1 MAKRNSGKIKGEYAL
16 EETVEHNNGPGAR
29 EKNGTSKAPAV
40 NPELGKFI
48 RNIKRKTLTPD
59 ELAEGILKGDV
70 PMLSRAITLVE
81 SHHPR
86 HQEMAAELVEKC
98 LPYAGNSLRIGITGV
113 PGAGKSTL
121 IEALGNQIASPK
133 QKLAVLAV
141 DPSSSRSG
149 GSILGDKTRMEL
161 LATKPYAFVR
171 PSPSGGTLGGVA
183 RKTRES
189 IILCEAAGYSVI
201 FIETVGVGQSET
213 MVHGMTDFFLLVLIP
228 GAGDELQG
236 MKRGVVEL
244 ADAVLVNK
252 ADGDNTVKAE
262 RAVSDY
268 ASAMHLLPPHPGKWT
283 PRVMACSARTNK
295 GIDAL
300 WHTIHEYINLTKTN
314 GYFDA
319 KRREQNLDWL
329 QETIMDLLQ
338 SEFYR
343 HPNVEFL
350 LKKYTIDVA
359 KNKITPY
366 FAARH
371 LMEAYHQKK

>member
-1 MAKRNSGKIKGEYAL
+1 MEDISAHNNSSAAQEKGE
-16 EETVEHNNGPGAR
+16 TGG
-29 EKNGTSKAPAV
+29 APAV
-40 NPELGKFI
+40 NPDLGKII
-48 RNIKRKTLTPD
+48 RHRKRKAWSTD
-59 ELAEGILKGDV
+59 ELTEGILKGNV
-70 PMLSRAITLVE
+70 TMLSRAITLVE
-81 SHHPR
+81 SHHPL

-98 LPYAGNSLRIGITGV
+98 LPYAGNSIRIGITGV

-121 IEALGNQIASPK
+121 IEALGNRIASPA

-161 LATKPYAFVR
+161 LSTNPYAFVR

-189 IILCEAAGYSVI
+189 VILCEAAGYSVI

-252 ADGDNTVKAE
+252 ADGDNAIKAD
-262 RAVSDY
+262 RAVNDY

-283 PRVMACSARTNK
+283 PRVMACSARTSD
-295 GIDAL
+295 GIDNI
-300 WHTIHEYINLTKTN
+300 WNTIHEYVTLTRTN
-314 GYFDA
+314 GYFET

-329 QETIMDLLQ
+329 QETILDMLQ
-338 SEFYR
+338 AEFYR
-343 HPNVEFL
+343 HPGVTSL
-350 LKKYTIDVA
+350 LQKYTAEVA

-366 FAARH
+366 FAARQ
-371 LMEAYHQKK
+371 LMETYHQKK

>member
-1 MAKRNSGKIKGEYAL
+1 MAEGNGRKINRHSL
-16 EETVEHNNGPGAR
+16 EEKPIQDNGSAAQ
-29 EKNGTSKAPAV
+29 EKGGTGDAPAV
-40 NPELGKFI
+40 NPELGKLI
-48 RNIKRKTLTPD
+48 RHRKRKTWSPD
-59 ELAEGILKGDV
+59 ELAEGILKGNV

-86 HQEMAAELVEKC
+86 HQEMAAQLVEKC
-98 LPYAGNSLRIGITGV
+98 LPYAGKSIRIGITGV

-121 IEALGNQIASPK
+121 IEALGNRIASPE

-161 LATKPYAFVR
+161 LSTNPYAFVR

-189 IILCEAAGYSVI
+189 VILCEAAGYSVI

-252 ADGDNTVKAE
+252 ADGDNAGKAE

-283 PRVMACSARTNK
+283 PRVMACSAKTNA
-295 GIDAL
+295 GIDVL
-300 WHTIHEYINLTKTN
+300 WNTINEYITLTKAN
-314 GYFDA
+314 GYFET

-329 QETIMDLLQ
+329 QETILDLLQ

-343 HPNVEFL
+343 HPGVASL
-350 LKKYTIDVA
+350 LQKYTAEVA

-371 LMEAYHQKK
+371 LMETYHQKK